1 MMASARSLPSG
12 AAAEIDLALRLPWR
26 RHVGPLQRASAAQS
40 AGQGTAGGWLAR
52 LQADARRLDEE
63 SAVKEATAAGDGAAQ
78 KEFSNR
84 F

>member
-1 MMASARSLPSG
+1 ML
-12 AAAEIDLALRLPWR
+12 DLCNAHQQLNLR
-26 RHVGPLQRASAAQS
+26 VRAPQ
-40 AGQGTAGGWLAR
+40 GGWLAR